1 MSALITLTN
10 LGFAWPGQA
19 ELLDIPS
26 FHL

>member
-19 ELLDIPS
+19 ELLDIPR
-26 FHL
+26 F

>member
-19 ELLDIPS
+19 ELL
-26 FHL
+26 